1 MPDLSFLQPFIDPF
15 STHVVPLL
23 KKIPKKAW
31 IVIGSVTAVV
41 VCLIIGFAVGQR
53 YDERAAKPAAS
64 TYVGGLDL
72 AQHCISY
79 GFTGVNGLLCMAE
92 IKLDQACNWQYKQS
106 DMQLRFSRDDP
117 YSGVCYRADNEAVG
131 GIKDMPGYCRE
142 SFPTSNDVRPAIVT
156 LDGDKKTWVC
166 QAAIDMQIAC
176 IWQYQSRDVQ
186 PRKVDENW
194 ACYK

>member
-1 MPDLSFLQPFIDPF
+1 MPDLSFLSPFIDPI

-23 KKIPKKAW
+23 KKIPKRAW
-31 IVIGSVTAVV
+31 IIIGSVAATVV
-41 VCLIIGFAVGQR
+41 LLIIGFVGGQR
-53 YDERAAKPAAS
+53 YDERAEKPVAS

-79 GFTGVNGLLCMAE
+79 GFTGVNGLLCISE
-92 IKLDQACNWQYKQS
+92 INLDQACNWQYKQTG
-106 DMQLRFSRDDP
+106 MQLRFSRDDP
-117 YSGVCYRADNEAVG
+117 YSGVCYKSENEPVG

-142 SFPTSNDVRPAIVT
+142 SFPTSNEVRPAVVN
-156 LDGDKKTWVC
+156 LGDKKTWVC
-166 QAAIDMQIAC
+166 QAPIDMRIAC
-176 IWQYQSRDVQ
+176 IWQYQLRDVQ